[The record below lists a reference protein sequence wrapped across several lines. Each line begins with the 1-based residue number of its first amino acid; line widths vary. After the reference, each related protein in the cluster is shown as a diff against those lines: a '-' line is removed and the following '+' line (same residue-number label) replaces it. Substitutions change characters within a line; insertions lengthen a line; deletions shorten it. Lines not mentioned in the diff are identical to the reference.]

1 MFEGKPV
8 EGARLKVSTATQGL
22 DVDVVLRMD
31 DIVRLVIEAR
41 VSGVDHKVN
50 ERTGALIRHQSIKV
64 IAAELAPW
72 DPANPDDNGVLH
84 G

>member
-1 MFEGKPV
+1 
-8 EGARLKVSTATQGL
+8 
-22 DVDVVLRMD
+22 MD

-50 ERTGALIRHQSIKV
+50 ERTGSLIRHQSIKV

-72 DPANPDDNGVLH
+72 DPANPDDEGVLH